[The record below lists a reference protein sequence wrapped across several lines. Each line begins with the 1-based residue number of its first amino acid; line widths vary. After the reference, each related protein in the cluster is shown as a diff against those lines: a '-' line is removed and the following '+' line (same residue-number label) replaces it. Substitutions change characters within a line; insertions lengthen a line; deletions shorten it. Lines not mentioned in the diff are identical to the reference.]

1 MKKILLTLLATML
14 CLAMSAQEHLK
25 FKNVPID
32 GPLSEFLQKIQQKD
46 LKLTEQND
54 AGATLVGRMAGM
66 QVEVFVLATDEKIPY
81 RVCAFFETPADWD
94 VMKMEYFN
102 IQRSLSFKY
111 GKPATIN
118 QHFQFPYTEGD
129 GKEIEA
135 FGRNRGSWFTT
146 YIQPEGAIILT
157 ITTNPF
163 SNSPSVALIYED
175 QINGQRQSEL
185 LSEDL

>member
-1 MKKILLTLLATML
+1 MKKFLLTVFAATL
-14 CLAMSAQEHLK
+14 CLSLSAQEHLK

-32 GPLSEFLQKIQQKD
+32 GPIKAFLQNIQQKD
-46 LKLTEQND
+46 LKLIEENE
-54 AGATLVGRMAGM
+54 AGATLVGRMAGK
-66 QVEVFVLATDEKIPY
+66 QVEVFVLTTEEGVPY
-81 RVCAFFETPADWD
+81 RVCAYFESPDDWD
-94 VMKMEYFN
+94 VMKMDYFN

-118 QHFQFPYTEGD
+118 QRFQFPYTEGD

-135 FGRNRGSWFTT
+135 LGHNRGSWFTT

-163 SNSPSVALIYED
+163 SNSPSVAIIYED
-175 QINGQRQSEL
+175 AANGQRQSEL
-185 LSEDL
+185 ISEDL